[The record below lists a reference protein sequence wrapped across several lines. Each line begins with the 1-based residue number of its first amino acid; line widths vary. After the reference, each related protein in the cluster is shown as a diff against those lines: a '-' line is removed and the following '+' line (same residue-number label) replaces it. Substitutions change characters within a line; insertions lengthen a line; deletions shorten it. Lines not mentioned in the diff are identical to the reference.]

1 MRYSMLIAKKEIKS
15 FFDSPAGYITLAFFL
30 ILTGWFF
37 ASPLF
42 LIGQADLRTM
52 FNVVPI
58 IYIFFIP
65 AITMGLISK
74 EKSSG
79 TYETLA
85 TFPINDSEIVMGKFL
100 ASAGI
105 IAIGLL
111 FTFVH
116 LITILILGKNVDF
129 GQFISG
135 YFGLLLL
142 GSVYSAIG
150 IFGSS
155 LSKNQIV
162 SFLISL
168 IIVIFFYLIQQLVI
182 FLPQFLSGFFQYIST
197 GYHFSNLSRG
207 VIDTRDLIY
216 FFSLIYGFLFL
227 STKIMESRKW

>member
-15 FFDSPAGYITLAFFL
+15 FFDSPAGYVTLAFFL

-37 ASPLF
+37 ANPLF

-85 TFPINDSEIVMGKFL
+85 TFPINDSEIVMGKFF
-100 ASAGI
+100 ASVGI
-105 IAIGLL
+105 IAFGLL

-182 FLPQFLSGFFQYIST
+182 FLPQFLSAFFQYIST